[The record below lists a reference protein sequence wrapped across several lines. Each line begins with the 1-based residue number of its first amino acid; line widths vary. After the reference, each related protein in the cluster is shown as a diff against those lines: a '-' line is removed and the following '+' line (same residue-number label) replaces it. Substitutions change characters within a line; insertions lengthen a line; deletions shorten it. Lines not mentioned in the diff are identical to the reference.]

1 MQLYLEEQ
9 VKFYETV
16 KAFLSTISHTKL
28 ESLSLL
34 LPYYLG
40 LYKTITWP
48 PPAFV
53 FMRVLP
59 LLLHRQI
66 AEKLRQAHS
75 QFTTIWKHR
84 PSVSHYKTRR
94 VQPAQ
99 HLQFS
104 CQHCLLFPPFN
115 LNFYFSP
122 PLSLTSYLP
131 LLLMPTV
138 PAHVL
143 LSTVNVQQLTRLC
156 FYFRTSNDSRTRCA
170 IYTHTP
176 FPLSKARSLW
186 PRQSANMLVLAFY
199 LTLFFK
205 IHFSMLKIVK
215 QGVYICCLHSDVL
228 TPTNQGHPPLCR

>member
-28 ESLSLL
+28 ETLSLL

-48 PPAFV
+48 PPAIV
-53 FMRVLP
+53 FMRVLL

-94 VQPAQ
+94 VKPAQ
-99 HLQFS
+99 HPQFS
-104 CQHCLLFPPFN
+104 CLDCLHFPPFN

-122 PLSLTSYLP
+122 PLALTSYLP

-170 IYTHTP
+170 IYTNP
-176 FPLSKARSLW
+176 FLC
-186 PRQSANMLVLAFY
+186 PRLAACGHDRVQTCLCSHFICH
-199 LTLFFK
+199 FFK

-228 TPTNQGHPPLCR
+228 TPTNQSHPPLCH